1 LKKNERERGKSVG
14 KDPNQDKTLTKTKT
28 VGNLNAKKPGDST
41 QNAPKIEKSKLSLKI
56 DGGKDDPP
64 NVKNPKTSKAG
75 ESKLKESKDNPLAKS
90 GEKPKDKNEERKNF
104 NKNKNLQ
111 GTFK

>member
-64 NVKNPKTSKAG
+64 NVKNPK
-75 ESKLKESKDNPLAKS
+75 NIKS
-90 GEKPKDKNEERKNF
+90 RRKQI
-104 NKNKNLQ
+104 KGK
-111 GTFK
+111 